1 MWLLFDTVFIL
12 SSAILD
18 LRRFGMNHATDVVI
32 AGCSAGG
39 LAVLLNIDRIRLL
52 LPASA
57 RVRGLSDAGF
67 FIDAVDR
74 NGEEFL
80 CVWRIIVSTCI
91 SIHWVD
97 VFAY

>member
-1 MWLLFDTVFIL
+1 
-12 SSAILD
+12 
-18 LRRFGMNHATDVVI
+18 MNHATDVVI

-80 CVWRIIVSTCI
+80 CV
-91 SIHWVD
+91 
-97 VFAY
+97 